1 MQRRAKPMLIVP
13 PKPAASLRRAVIAAT
28 DLAMRLP
35 EAVEATG
42 LSGALANGLGEQAI
56 GAFSRAGK
64 VPLRARIPRN
74 ATWLVDAGEDF
85 LRANITRPIYTDE
98 LCKALAVSP
107 RKLHHAFVA
116 VCGVSPQA
124 YLKRRRLLIVH
135 QALRAGGPDAPLVK
149 SVALAHGFWHLGNFA
164 RDYRAQFGQS
174 PSDTLALGRS
184 GRYRQ

>member
-1 MQRRAKPMLIVP
+1 MQRRAKPMPIVP
-13 PKPAASLRRAVIAAT
+13 PEPAASLRRAVIAAT
-28 DLAMRLP
+28 DSVVRPTDTMEP
-35 EAVEATG
+35 TG
-42 LSGALANGLGEQAI
+42 RAGALANGLAEQVIA
-56 GAFSRAGK
+56 ALPSAAPP
-64 VPLRARIPRN
+64 PLQARVPRN
-74 ATWLVDAGEDF
+74 AIRLVGAGVDF
-85 LRANITRPIYTDE
+85 LRANITRSIYTDE
-98 LCKALAVSP
+98 ICKALAVSP

-116 VCGVSPQA
+116 VCGISPQA